1 MFQLFRS
8 GKIVLFQ
15 SDNNRQIR
23 QCRGFETIYMLLCSK
38 YIIFI

>member
-15 SDNNRQIR
+15 SDNNRH
-23 QCRGFETIYMLLCSK
+23 MLLFSK